1 VTSLARRIDSP
12 GGPSL
17 TWLWYVLPFLFVA
30 HAIVFWGR
38 GLLDEEGMFYIQG
51 YLADRSLLA
60 TIFDPNDTTLYQAR
74 EISYLFDIVDAR
86 TLGWLVDRG
95 VVLFIPASGALG
107 LIAVALIYL
116 RGARKTLRLE
126 ASTSSL
132 LLSLFLSC
140 IVTQASTAIFY
151 RSAKMILSVALFAFL
166 FYLAALFRHT
176 DRTRVLTF
184 WRLGA
189 VFLLGLI
196 MSLTDRQGLF
206 YLLMT
211 ILILGLLWL
220 AAWARGDSHSAD
232 RFKLAAACFGA
243 AVAAAVY
250 SFVVAPRLIAWTG
263 GAGVSFA
270 GQKQSLA
277 DFNWTLVSYG
287 FEIFRGQV
295 RYLFGN
301 APFAAVAV
309 VALTGAVF
317 AIWRH
322 RSQHGS
328 RLVDFFIGVIVVP
341 AAMVMLL
348 AFMVLYHRPIYTIP
362 DHTLWY
368 YTLTVPAVL
377 VFGLTLLVAS
387 FDLARVPVAR
397 YLVHAVLLVMIASNV
412 LHYSAQRHFM
422 IDARY
427 IGEQYNRTQQILKND
442 ADARAGRSDPGQR
455 PWLRVE
461 SIGAVVALPVEDE
474 AFPREVQA
482 AYETYTH
489 RRPLDEATGPYWS
502 RIYEFLSS
510 SPTRFDDPKDLSAL
524 VEGLRSVGVR
534 RIELSQG
541 MGNGDAQARPTA
553 EALRA
558 TGQTTGETARGEII
572 AFDLAASAPRLVV
585 PPLRQIPAGS
595 FRATASQNPD
605 QLSRAFDG
613 NEGTY
618 WSTNAPQA
626 GNEWIRIEFDRAVDV
641 GCVRLF
647 FIATNP
653 GRNPV
658 QPGAP
663 RSAARQSMFKES
675 FRPRGLVIDTIAE
688 GGGETV
694 TPFNPMGALIQAL
707 LRNPVRPT
715 MEFCLAPNQSRT
727 LVLLQTGRSSTD
739 PWNVAELTVW
749 ERK

>member
-1 VTSLARRIDSP
+1 MTSLARHIDSP
-12 GGPSL
+12 RGPSL

-30 HAIVFWGR
+30 HAIAFWGR

-107 LIAVALIYL
+107 LIAAAWLFL
-116 RGARKTLRLE
+116 RGARKTLHLE

-151 RSAKMILSVALFAFL
+151 RSAKMVLSVALFAFL
-166 FYLAALFRHT
+166 FYVAALFRRTH
-176 DRTRVLTF
+176 RTRVLTV
-184 WRLGA
+184 WRLGG
-189 VFLLGLI
+189 VFLLGVI

-206 YLLMT
+206 YLLTT
-211 ILILGLLWL
+211 ILILAVLWL
-220 AAWARGDSHSAD
+220 AAWARGDSHATD
-232 RFKLAAACFGA
+232 RFKLTTACLFAAA
-243 AVAAAVY
+243 AAALY
-250 SFVVAPRLIAWTG
+250 SFVVAPRMIAWTG

-287 FEIFRGQV
+287 FEIFKGQV
-295 RYLFGN
+295 QYLFGN
-301 APFAAVAV
+301 APFAVVAV
-309 VALTGAVF
+309 VAVIGA
-317 AIWRH
+317 ALALWRH
-322 RSQHGS
+322 GPQHRA
-328 RLVDFFIGVIVVP
+328 RLIDVFIGAIVLPVATVI
-341 AAMVMLL
+341 LL
-348 AFMVLYHRPIYTIP
+348 ALMVLYHRPIYTIP

-377 VFGLTLLVAS
+377 VFGLALILANV
-387 FDLARVPVAR
+387 DLARVPVAR
-397 YLVHAVLLVMIASNV
+397 YVVHAALLALIASNV

-422 IDARY
+422 IDSRY
-427 IGEQYNRTQQILKND
+427 IGEQYHRTQQILEND
-442 ADARAGRSDPGQR
+442 ADARAGRSDPGRR

-482 AYETYTH
+482 AYETFRH
-489 RRPLDEATGPYWS
+489 RRPLDDATGPYWS
-502 RIYEFLSS
+502 RIYEFLGS
-510 SPTRFDDPKDLSAL
+510 SPTRFDDPVELSAL
-524 VEGLRSVGVR
+524 VDGLRSVGVR
-534 RIELSQG
+534 RIEVSQDTG
-541 MGNGDAQARPTA
+541 DGNAPARPTA
-553 EALRA
+553 DAMRA
-558 TGQTTGETARGEII
+558 TGQTTGETARGNTI
-572 AFDLAASAPRLVV
+572 AFDLAAPATRLAMA
-585 PPLRQIPAGS
+585 PLRQVPAGS

-605 QLSRAFDG
+605 QLIRAFDG

-618 WSTNAPQA
+618 WSTNAAQA
-626 GNEWIRIEFDRAVDV
+626 GNEWVRIEFDRAVDV
-641 GCVRLF
+641 GCVKLF

-653 GRNPV
+653 GRNPI

-663 RSAARQSMFKES
+663 PAAARQGMFKES
-675 FRPRGLVIDTIAE
+675 FRPRGLVIDTITE
-688 GGGETV
+688 GGGEAATS
-694 TPFNPMGALIQAL
+694 FNPMGALIQAL
-707 LRNPVRPT
+707 LRSPVRPT

-727 LVLLQTGRSSTD
+727 LVLRQTGRSPTD
-739 PWNVAELTVW
+739 PWNVSELTIW